1 MPNRIDINAAYNYL
15 RDEIKREDQILS
27 QRLTA
32 SLTFQG
38 FIITALAFLL
48 SNHWIDTKG
57 AAPVLINI
65 QYFKFYTL
73 IGIGVFGLISS
84 IVSLIGIVASQ
95 RSTDYTIDW
104 WEKHPSYQDH
114 IDYFPPAYGQPDMH
128 RDGHLFA
135 RLMPIS
141 FMIMWFVY
149 LAAMSVKFVYLN
161 I

>member
-1 MPNRIDINAAYNYL
+1 VPNRLDINAAYNYL

-73 IGIGVFGLISS
+73 IGIGIFGLISS

-95 RSTDYTIDW
+95 RST
-104 WEKHPSYQDH
+104 
-114 IDYFPPAYGQPDMH
+114 
-128 RDGHLFA
+128 
-135 RLMPIS
+135 
-141 FMIMWFVY
+141 
-149 LAAMSVKFVYLN
+149 
-161 I
+161 